1 MSTAIPAPSPEP
13 SPEEI
18 AQGLAEI
25 ERYAAGVAALRDPA
39 PTNDTADPAPP
50 AAPAEEDG
58 ETRRVRELRAR
69 VAESRRLVELQ
80 ADNAPLLVDTAR
92 VRKRRARVA
101 EAARLYALSQDP
113 TTLAWTDAR
122 MRRISTVMAMS
133 AATIALGISSIGVQ
147 ASVAKGLALDA
158 GTAGWWAAFGVEP
171 VLSLPLLAAVAVQA
185 YAAMRGRPVDRS
197 SPHGRKLFKAEA
209 LLLGLTLVLNCWPA
223 LQWSGFDLLPLL
235 VHALGPLGAV
245 TAIWLLP
252 TLWSVLATLPAP
264 GLTDALTGL
273 TYRENTPPEGPAEE
287 ESGNPGKGDGKADF
301 APELAETRRLIEAGQ
316 LPPFPSAAAI
326 RRALRCGM
334 DVARDVRDALVEGA

>member
-1 MSTAIPAPSPEP
+1 MNTIPTPSPEP

-25 ERYAAGVAALRDPA
+25 ERYAAGAAALRDPA
-39 PTNDTADPAPP
+39 PADDPVPP
-50 AAPAEEDG
+50 MAPAEEDG

-185 YAAMRGRPVDRS
+185 YAAMRGKPVDRS

-264 GLTDALTGL
+264 GLSEALTGALTGL
-273 TYRENTPPEGPAEE
+273 TYRENTPPEGPAEDD
-287 ESGNPGKGDGKADF
+287 SGNPGKGDGKADF
-301 APELAETRRLIEAGQ
+301 APELAETRRLIDAGH

-326 RRALRCGM
+326 RRALRCGT
-334 DVARDVRDALVEGA
+334 DVARAVRDTLVGGA